1 MAKSNLSN
9 GVKALIERH
18 AAVEG
23 TVTGANALVECGN
36 ISNADPDEAI
46 FQAGDEFTVPSAD
59 NLADAVFVARLGTAK
74 VPAVA
79 VDMKDGSAKVLYLS
93 SLRKRVVEFEETADG
108 FVSKRDAAG
117 AVISHSVGE
126 DSTTSAKA
134 KSLYQEI
141 KNLPTAKAI
150 AERIAGKTFVVK
162 SVLGP
167 YQTSRIGVKKDEYG
181 NESRG
186 VVGLRNT
193 SINVFEEK

>member
-36 ISNADPDEAI
+36 ISNQDPDEAI
-46 FQAGDEFTVPSAD
+46 FQKGDEFTVPAAE

-93 SLRKRVVEFEETADG
+93 SLRKRVVEFEETAEG
-108 FVSKRDAAG
+108 FVSKRDASG
-117 AVISHSVGE
+117 AVISHCAG
-126 DSTTSAKA
+126 TP
-134 KSLYQEI
+134 LYQEI

-150 AERIAGKTFVVK
+150 AERIAGKTFIVK
-162 SVLGP
+162 DVLGP
-167 YQTSRIGVKKDEYG
+167 YQTSRIGVMKDEYG